1 MGILNGLKKFGL
13 SMLDAS
19 YEASFHR
26 AVIDRPIICTEIT
39 YGAVKDELQK
49 RIAEKD
55 LLIKAETREGWKTVG
70 LVRALTESRISYSAD
85 KQNNFSITT
94 VEITKN
100 HAGKIVARAKGRWI
114 DSGISV
120 SRSAD

>member
-1 MGILNGLKKFGL
+1 MGFLNGLKNFGL

-19 YEASFHR
+19 FEASFNGS
-26 AVIDRPIICTEIT
+26 VIDRPIICTEIT
-39 YGAVKDELQK
+39 YAAVKEGLQK

-70 LVRALTESRISYSAD
+70 LVRALTETRISYSPH
-85 KQNNFSITT
+85 KQNNFSINT

-100 HAGKIVARAKGRWI
+100 HTGKIVARAKGRWI
-114 DSGISV
+114 DSGMSV
-120 SRSAD
+120 SGSSN